1 MKKNCQ
7 PLLSCMLTLS
17 LGLSA
22 FSAGAA
28 VTEEKQAT
36 ATLKGLYHSMN
47 HIPNF
52 DMTERLDKI
61 SGYFLGRP
69 YVLGAL
75 GEGSRARF
83 DQYPRYRTDAFDC
96 ETYVTT
102 ILAIALANNEQTFK
116 HCLRNLR
123 YSQGKLG
130 FIHRNHFTGLD
141 WNQNNQRQGYVKDI
155 TTTIVDKNK
164 QPVFKTATAFIDKPS
179 WYAHFGD
186 DHIRLLQSDPHLRQQ
201 RLHELQA
208 LGSKLPRMVSN
219 LPYLPFTALFDARG
233 KANQYLFKQIPEAAI
248 VEIVRPNWNL
258 RKEIGTN
265 LNVSHLGFVFWKN
278 GTPVFR
284 QASSQY
290 GKVVD
295 VPLID
300 YLSEARSSPTIKG
313 INIQIVLPSQPL
325 SNGCHVRNH

>member
-1 MKKNCQ
+1 MRKTCQ
-7 PLLSCMLTLS
+7 TFLSCMMTLT

-22 FSAGAA
+22 FSVHAA
-28 VTEEKQAT
+28 APEEKQAA
-36 ATLKGLYHSMN
+36 ATLKGLYHSLN

-52 DMTERLDKI
+52 DMAQRLDKI
-61 SGYFLGRP
+61 SGYFLGKP
-69 YVLGAL
+69 YMLGAL
-75 GEGSRARF
+75 GEGRRARF

-102 ILAIALANNEQTFK
+102 ILAIALANNTQTFQ

-123 YSQGKLG
+123 YSQGQLG

-155 TTTIVDKNK
+155 TATVVDEK
-164 QPVFKTATAFIDKPS
+164 QNPVFKTATAFIDKPS
-179 WYAHFGD
+179 WYGHFGD
-186 DHIRLLQSDPHLRQQ
+186 DHIRLLHPDPHLRKQ

-208 LGSKLPRMVSN
+208 LGSKLPRTVSN
-219 LPYLPFTALFDARG
+219 LPYLPFTALFDAEG
-233 KANQYLFKQIPEAAI
+233 KANHYLFKQIPEAAI

-258 RKEIGTN
+258 RKEIGTH

-278 GTPVFR
+278 GKPIFR

-300 YLSEARSSPTIKG
+300 YLSQARNSPTIKG
-313 INIQIVLPSQPL
+313 INIQVVLPSKPL
-325 SNGCHVRNH
+325 SNGCHVRTD